1 MTIHINP
8 EGETTVL
15 PVKFA
20 DNLVRTGVISDGS
33 CIFHAILSSYSNKY
47 IKLSNDE
54 KIEYIKRLRSTLPDL
69 INKDTWMSL
78 GGGEVSRIGFTE
90 KLVEIISHAYDR
102 VFDRSDISQTDDE
115 YVYLKPIFDYIDNNK
130 TICLFI
136 CTRLSIEDINMQ
148 IIGQY
153 KHDRDVYFDAINFVK
168 FSKKYFKHKYGQ
180 NLNEQDTIRFNH
192 LISKLVE
199 FFDYIV
205 KSSIDMAYNE
215 CKKYL
220 GDSHHWIGMEYIGF
234 ISDIFS
240 VNIYF
245 IDAKT
250 MMPYVFG
257 DELMFPHKKSIILL
271 WIGDAHFE
279 IVGVI
284 EDNTIRRTFNSEE
297 PLIKM
302 IHLYSVNPKKAIKKY
317 ETINK

>member
-1 MTIHINP
+1 MAIHINP

-15 PVKFA
+15 PVNFA
-20 DNLVRTGVISDGS
+20 NNLVRTGVIPDGS

-69 INKDTWMSL
+69 ITKDIWMNL
-78 GGGEVSRIGFTE
+78 GHGEVSRLCFTE
-90 KLVEIISHAYDR
+90 KLVELLTHTYDY
-102 VFDRSDISQTDDE
+102 VFDKSDISQTDEE
-115 YVYLKPIFDYIDNNK
+115 YSFLKPIFEYVDANK
-130 TICLFI
+130 GLCQFI
-136 CTRLSIEDINMQ
+136 CHRLPLEDVTMH

-168 FSKKYFKHKYGQ
+168 FTKKYFKNKYGK
-180 NLNEQDTIRFNH
+180 NLNEHDAIRFGQ
-192 LISKLVE
+192 LVIKLVE
-199 FFDYIV
+199 FFDVIS
-205 KSSIDMAYNE
+205 KTTIDVAYNT
-215 CKKYL
+215 CKKQL
-220 GDSHHWIGMEYIGF
+220 EDSQYWIGMEYIGF
-234 ISDIFS
+234 ISEIFS

-257 DELMFPHKKSIILL
+257 DDAMFPYKKSIILL
-271 WIGDAHFE
+271 WVDDSHFE

-317 ETINK
+317 EKVI